1 MSIADAPQP
10 AQPNRR
16 QRLARRIRIG
26 GARLRPLAWKGVR
39 LTARQ
44 FLAGFGYTA
53 GAAAA
58 AELLGHVAVRSSPL
72 MLLWQYLMQ

>member
-1 MSIADAPQP
+1 VKSTRQSSAVNAGIWP
-10 AQPNRR
+10 AEY
-16 QRLARRIRIG
+16 IVS
-26 GARLRPLAWKGVR
+26 ARLRPLAWKGVR

-58 AELLGHVAVRSSPL
+58 AELLGHVAVGSSPL
-72 MLLWQYLMQ
+72 MLLCQYLVQ